1 MGKGP
6 GIEEE
11 AVKMNFSGL
20 YEMQGMLF
28 SLMLLGALLKRM
40 GIITG
45 EGKKVLADLVI
56 YVTLPCSIIK
66 SFEMEFSTAIL
77 KSSAEI
83 LIISCM
89 VQAGCYLLNMFLYRG
104 VKEPGRKKVLMY
116 ATMTSNAGILGNPIA
131 EGIFG
136 SMGLLY
142 ASIYL
147 IPQRTVMWSLGM
159 SYFTESPDRKTLVKK
174 VLTHPCILAVAV
186 GFVMLITQYRAN
198 GFIGATVHSL
208 SNANTAMSML
218 FVGTVLADADPRK
231 MLSPLIG
238 YYSVIRLALIPALVW
253 AGCSLAGSQEL
264 LANVS
269 VVLAGMPAA
278 SVTAILASKYGGD
291 ETFATQCVVFTTFLS
306 MITVPLWCIVLA

>member
-1 MGKGP
+1 
-6 GIEEE
+6 
-11 AVKMNFSGL
+11 MNFSGL

-77 KSSAEI
+77 KSCAEI
-83 LIISCM
+83 LIISCLI
-89 VQAGCYLLNMFLYRG
+89 QAGCYLLNLFLYRG
-104 VKEPGRKKVLMY
+104 VDERRKKVLMY

-159 SYFTESPDRKTLVKK
+159 SYFTESPDRKTLIKK
-174 VLTHPCILAVAV
+174 VATHPCILAVAV
-186 GFVMLITQYRAN
+186 GFVLLLCQYRLS
-198 GFIGATVHSL
+198 GFVGATVHSL
-208 SNANTAMSML
+208 SNANTAMSMI
-218 FVGTVLADADPRK
+218 FVGTVLAEADPKK
-231 MLSPLIG
+231 MLSPLIA
-238 YYSVIRLALIPALVW
+238 YYSVIRLALIPALIWV
-253 AGCSLAGSQEL
+253 GCSLAGSQKL
-264 LANVS
+264 VADVS

-291 ETFATQCVVFTTFLS
+291 ETFATQCVVFTTLLS
-306 MITVPLWCIVLA
+306 MITVPLWCMVLA

>member
-1 MGKGP
+1 
-6 GIEEE
+6 
-11 AVKMNFSGL
+11 
-20 YEMQGMLF
+20 
-28 SLMLLGALLKRM
+28 
-40 GIITG
+40 
-45 EGKKVLADLVI
+45 
-56 YVTLPCSIIK
+56 
-66 SFEMEFSTAIL
+66 
-77 KSSAEI
+77 
-83 LIISCM
+83 
-89 VQAGCYLLNMFLYRG
+89 
-104 VKEPGRKKVLMY
+104 
-116 ATMTSNAGILGNPIA
+116 MTSNAGILGNPIA

-186 GFVMLITQYRAN
+186 GFVMLITQYRVN

-278 SVTAILASKYGGD
+278 SVTAILASKYDGD

>member
-1 MGKGP
+1 
-6 GIEEE
+6 
-11 AVKMNFSGL
+11 MNFSGL

-77 KSSAEI
+77 KSCAEI
-83 LIISCM
+83 LIISCLI
-89 VQAGCYLLNMFLYRG
+89 QAGCYLLNLFLYRG
-104 VKEPGRKKVLMY
+104 VDERRKKVLMY

-159 SYFTESPDRKTLVKK
+159 SYFTESPDRKTLLKK
-174 VLTHPCILAVAV
+174 VATHPCILAVAV
-186 GFVMLITQYRAN
+186 GFVLLLCQYRLS
-198 GFIGATVHSL
+198 GFVGATVHSL
-208 SNANTAMSML
+208 SNANTAMSMI
-218 FVGTVLADADPRK
+218 FVGTVLAEADPKK
-231 MLSPLIG
+231 MLSPLIA
-238 YYSVIRLALIPALVW
+238 YYSVIRLALIPALIWV
-253 AGCSLAGSQEL
+253 GCSLAGSQKL
-264 LANVS
+264 VADVS

-291 ETFATQCVVFTTFLS
+291 ETFATQCVVFTTLLS
-306 MITVPLWCIVLA
+306 MITVPLWCMVLA

>member
-1 MGKGP
+1 
-6 GIEEE
+6 
-11 AVKMNFSGL
+11 MNFSGL

-28 SLMLLGALLKRM
+28 SLMLLGALLKRI

-83 LIISCM
+83 LIISCL
-89 VQAGCYLLNMFLYRG
+89 VQAGCYLLNLFLYRG
-104 VKEPGRKKVLMY
+104 VDERRKKVLMY

-159 SYFTESPDRKTLVKK
+159 SYFTESPDRKTLIKK
-174 VLTHPCILAVAV
+174 VATHPCILAVAV
-186 GFVMLITQYRAN
+186 GFVLLLCQYRLS
-198 GFIGATVHSL
+198 GFVGATVHSL

-218 FVGTVLADADPRK
+218 FVGTVLAEADPKK
-231 MLSPLIG
+231 MLSPLIA
-238 YYSVIRLALIPALVW
+238 YYSVIRLALIPALLWV
-253 AGCSLAGSQEL
+253 GCSLAGSQKL
-264 LANVS
+264 IADVS

-291 ETFATQCVVFTTFLS
+291 ETFATQCVVFSTILS
-306 MITVPLWCIVLA
+306 MITVPLWCMVLA

>member
-1 MGKGP
+1 
-6 GIEEE
+6 
-11 AVKMNFSGL
+11 MNFSGL

-83 LIISCM
+83 LVISCL
-89 VQAGCYLLNMFLYRG
+89 VQAGCYLLNMFVYKG
-104 VKEPGRKKVLMY
+104 VDDKRKKVLMY

-174 VLTHPCILAVAV
+174 VMTHPCILAVAV
-186 GFVMLITQYRAN
+186 GFVMLIIQYRVS
-198 GFIGATVHSL
+198 GCIGATVHSL

-218 FVGTVLADADPRK
+218 FVGTVLAEADPKK
-231 MLSPLIG
+231 MLSPLIS

-253 AGCSLAGSQEL
+253 VGCTLAGAEEL
-264 LANVS
+264 LSNVS

-291 ETFATQCVVFTTFLS
+291 EKFATQCVVFSTILS